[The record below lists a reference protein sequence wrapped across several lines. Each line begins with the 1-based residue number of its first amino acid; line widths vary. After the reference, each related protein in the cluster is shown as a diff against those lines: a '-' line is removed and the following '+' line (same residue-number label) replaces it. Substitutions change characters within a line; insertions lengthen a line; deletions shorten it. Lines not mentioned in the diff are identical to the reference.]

1 MMDTPPI
8 QSDCAFYYLNLVF
21 SDAYSYTGTVCSDGT
36 EEESRTT
43 TVEKRYGIRT
53 IKHSLK
59 YLDGRV
65 KKNIYH
71 NKVL

>member
-36 EEESRTT
+36 EEE
-43 TVEKRYGIRT
+43 VE
-53 IKHSLK
+53 LK
-59 YLDGRV
+59 QKKKIWNKSNKTQFKIFGWKS